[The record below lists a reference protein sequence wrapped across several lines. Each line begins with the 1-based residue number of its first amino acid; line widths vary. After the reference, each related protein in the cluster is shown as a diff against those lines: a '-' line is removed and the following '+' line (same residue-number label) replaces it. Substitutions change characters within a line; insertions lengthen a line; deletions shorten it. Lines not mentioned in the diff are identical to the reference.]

1 MGVTEK
7 VGEFI
12 ETGDSGGPL
21 KVRQNPA
28 KVNGTTG
35 GQCAGAPLQLLTVAA
50 ALWSTWVPAILD
62 VARWKESTAV
72 KGKPKLAA
80 AAQAV
85 AAAWAA
91 EVGSIASLFARLSFA
106 RWFWNQIF
114 T

>member
-50 ALWSTWVPAILD
+50 AL
-62 VARWKESTAV
+62 
-72 KGKPKLAA
+72 
-80 AAQAV
+80 
-85 AAAWAA
+85 
-91 EVGSIASLFARLSFA
+91 
-106 RWFWNQIF
+106 
-114 T
+114 